1 MSGIMPS
8 DKNRVAAAKSTGCPG
23 NFVGLNIGFTGSRGG
38 GVHRGDT
45 VHPGRCNFANGQR
58 NQWGSAK
65 YIAAPSDSAACLWL
79 YRACRRVTDS
89 PNVISMLEGVTGK
102 IR

>member
-1 MSGIMPS
+1 MPS
-8 DKNRVAAAKSTGCPG
+8 DKNRVAAAKSTACLG
-23 NFVGLNIGFTGSRGG
+23 NFVGLTLDSLAVG

-58 NQWGSAK
+58 NPWGSAK
-65 YIAAPSDSAACLWL
+65 YIAAASESAAVPAVVP
-79 YRACRRVTDS
+79 ACRRVTHT
-89 PNVISMLEGVTGK
+89 PNVTSMLEGFTEQ

>member
-1 MSGIMPS
+1 MPS

-38 GVHRGDT
+38 YTSAQGDT
-45 VHPGRCNFANGQR
+45 GHPGRCNFANGQR
-58 NQWGSAK
+58 NPWGSAK
-65 YIAAPSDSAACLWL
+65 YIAAPSDSAAVPVVVPGVP
-79 YRACRRVTDS
+79 ACYTPTQRI
-89 PNVISMLEGVTGK
+89 PMLEGVTEQ